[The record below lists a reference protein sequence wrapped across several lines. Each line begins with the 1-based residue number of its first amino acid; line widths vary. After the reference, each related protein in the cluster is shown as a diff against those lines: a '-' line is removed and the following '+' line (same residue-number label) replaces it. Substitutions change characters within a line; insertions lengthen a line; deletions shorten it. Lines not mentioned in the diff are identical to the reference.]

1 MAWRHE
7 GAAPAA
13 FAALRKRFAP
23 EKDALAKEIPPQSTD
38 PEGLEFLDERMA
50 YAERTDAFT
59 QKCRA
64 AEDTLLL
71 SLAGRYALVP
81 AVVGAGPS
89 LGSR

>member
-1 MAWRHE
+1 
-7 GAAPAA
+7 
-13 FAALRKRFAP
+13 
-23 EKDALAKEIPPQSTD
+23 
-38 PEGLEFLDERMA
+38 MA

-89 LGSR
+89 QGSR